1 MKPDSLPEFLDGADI
16 SHPGLVSIYREMF
29 TRNSAPKLLIDPDTG
44 RIVDANPAALE
55 FYGYSLQ
62 ELCSLSIQ
70 EINQLPSDE
79 VQREMDRARL
89 EQRRYFEFK
98 HQIAGG
104 EIRFVKVY
112 SGPVEI
118 LGKRYLHSIIHDY
131 TEPQLLQK
139 NLEEFKE
146 LFEALPV
153 GVYRN
158 EPGIDGRFLNAN
170 PAMAAMFEAK
180 SLDDFLF
187 RRAAELYDSPQERQR
202 FSDKLLA
209 RGELDREELRL
220 KTLKGRPIWVA
231 ITASTRTRED
241 GSKVFDG
248 IVENISEKKRQESE
262 LRQAAAVFQH
272 TQEGILITD
281 SDVRITAVNDAFSK
295 ITGYSL
301 EEVLGRNPRL
311 LASGYHS
318 PAFYESMWATLKKQG
333 YWSGEIWNRRKDG
346 TVFPELSTI
355 TEVRNTSGEVVQY
368 LAIFSDI
375 SSIKDYQHKLE
386 RMAHSDPL
394 TGLANRL
401 LFEERLGQAMTL
413 ADRHNDKV
421 GIIFLDL
428 NNFKDVN
435 DSLGHPTG
443 DRLLRD
449 VGARLSEVIRAD
461 QTLAR
466 FGGDE
471 FLVLVPG
478 PQSAGEVAL
487 VADDLV
493 HALGQS
499 FTLGER
505 KVAISASLGMSLYP
519 DHASTVEE
527 LIQQADTAMYRAK
540 KEGVR
545 YRFYSQ
551 DLTDEAL
558 KRIRLG
564 SEIRRGLETGEFL
577 LHFQPQINL
586 NNGKLTGLEALI
598 RWQVSDGLINPDEFI
613 PVAEQLGLILPLG
626 QWVMEEACRQTQEWI
641 SLGLDI
647 DCIAVN
653 VSPVQIQ
660 NGDFSSRVLG
670 ILSRTGL
677 APDKLEIEITE
688 NSLIGLDSVILEQ
701 LHLIREQG
709 VRIAIDDFGVG
720 YSSLSYLRDLP
731 VDRLKIDRSFI
742 HGLPDDASL
751 AAISKAIIVLGQTL
765 GFTVIAEGVETEA
778 QRVHL
783 LKSGCHEG
791 QGFLF
796 GRPMASSDIEG
807 AYLRNR

>member
-1 MKPDSLPEFLDGADI
+1 MPD
-16 SHPGLVSIYREMF
+16 GLVSIYAEMF
-29 TRNSAPKLLIDPDTG
+29 TRNSAPKLLIEPETG

-55 FYGYSLQ
+55 FYGYSL
-62 ELCSLSIQ
+62 EALRSMEIQ
-70 EINQLPSDE
+70 SINQLPALE
-79 VQREMDRARL
+79 VQKEMDRAHS
-89 EQRRYFEFK
+89 EQRRYFEFR
-98 HQIAGG
+98 HRISSG

-131 TEPQLLQK
+131 TEPQLLHK

-170 PAMAAMFEAK
+170 PAMAIIFEAD

-187 RRAAELYDSPQERQR
+187 RKASDLYDDPEERRR
-202 FSDKLLA
+202 FSERLLA
-209 RGELDREELRL
+209 EGEVDRAEMKL
-220 KTLKGRPIWVA
+220 KTLKGRPLWVS
-231 ITASTRTRED
+231 ITATTRTRED
-241 GSKVFDG
+241 GTIVFDG
-248 IVENISEKKRQESE
+248 IVEDISQRKKQESE
-262 LRQAAAVFQH
+262 LRQAAAVFEH

-281 SDVRITAVNDAFSK
+281 SDVRITAVNNAFTR
-295 ITGYSL
+295 ITGYSE

-311 LASGYHS
+311 LASGFHS
-318 PAFYESMWATLKKQG
+318 SAFYEAMWSTLKSQG
-333 YWSGEIWNRRKDG
+333 FWSGEIWNRRKDG

-355 TEVRNTSGEVVQY
+355 TEVRNHAGEVVQY

-413 ADRHNDKV
+413 ADRSGDKV

-449 VGARLSEVIRAD
+449 VGARLSEAIRSD

-493 HALGQS
+493 QCLEEA

-505 KVAISASLGMSLYP
+505 KIAISASLGMSMYP
-519 DHASTVEE
+519 EHANTVEE

-545 YRFYSQ
+545 YRFFSQ

-564 SEIRRGLETGEFL
+564 SEIRRGLDAGEFL
-577 LHFQPQINL
+577 LHYQPQINL
-586 NNGKLTGLEALI
+586 SDGRLTGLEALI
-598 RWQVSDGLINPDEFI
+598 RWQGPDGLINPDEFI

-626 QWVMEEACRQTQEWI
+626 EWVMEEACRQARSWI
-641 SLGLDI
+641 SMGLDI
-647 DCIAVN
+647 NCIAVN

-660 NGDFSSRVLG
+660 NGDFSARVLN

-677 APDKLEIEITE
+677 PPSRLEIEITE
-688 NSLIGLDSVILEQ
+688 NSLIGLDNSILEQ
-701 LHLIREQG
+701 LHLLREQG

-742 HGLPDDASL
+742 NGLPDDSSL
-751 AAISKAIIVLGQTL
+751 AAISRAIIALGETL
-765 GFTVIAEGVETEA
+765 GFTVIAEGVETEP

-783 LKSGCHEG
+783 LESGCHEG

-796 GRPMASSDIEG
+796 GHPMAGRGIEN
-807 AYLRNR
+807 AYIRK

>member
-62 ELCSLSIQ
+62 ELCLLSIQ

-564 SEIRRGLETGEFL
+564 SEIRRGLDTGEFL

-598 RWQVSDGLINPDEFI
+598 RWQGSDGLINPDEFI

-783 LKSGCHEG
+783 LRSGCHEG